1 MTTRARGFDPR
12 RWRPGL
18 TAKLTALLAGAVV
31 LVALALG
38 LYFNGVLRA
47 HFHDQARQKIEHGF
61 RRLAFNLAAIE
72 EQLREGI
79 AFVQTDDRFIASIEL
94 INNYQD
100 KDNYNVFLIDEEK
113 VGLARHLADRVKLGF
128 NDLAV
133 LYDRAGELVAY
144 AERIGGRFRLVYASY
159 ADGRRRILARFEGES
174 DFAPIDLPTDRVEF
188 RHEPR
193 GGRQPESN
201 SPEISYLRAGPALA
215 LMSHLDLRGEAGG
228 PVVGHIEI
236 LRFLDEA
243 YFAAMSAD
251 LNLSIRTHFAAAELA
266 DAGRLLTDLSIPD
279 VSVREGPAG
288 ISGILE
294 RPVDGGEVFF
304 SVSLDTASY
313 RAVLRQSRLQLAFL
327 LCAVVTVALILAR
340 LFIRRSVERPL
351 DALQLQLGKIH
362 RQDYSQSPPLASHD
376 EFEEVAETINRLATA
391 VSERERELDAH
402 RRNLEAQV
410 AQRTTQLR
418 EALARTEAANV
429 AKSAFLANMSHEIRT
444 PLNAIVGMAH
454 IVRRQGLDAEQM
466 VRMDKLLAATEH
478 LLSIINDVLDLSKI
492 EAGKLAVDE
501 HDFALGRVLANVSDL
516 IAPRAAEKGIALDV
530 EIDPA
535 LPDALRGDHLRV
547 RQILLNFLG
556 NAVKFT
562 NQGRIDLRAR
572 GRGQQPEGVV
582 VRFEVADTGIGMT
595 AEQQSR
601 VFEAFTQADVTTTR
615 RFGGTG
621 LGLVIS
627 RRLASLMGGEVGVSS
642 EAGVGST
649 FWFEACFSHAIG
661 DDEVDAGDD
670 VPAPGGEVEL
680 RGRRVLLAEDNPV
693 NQEVAVE
700 LLRGIGVSADVA
712 ADGAEALEMARTRDY
727 DCVLMDIQM
736 PVMDGLAA
744 AEAIRRL
751 TDRPQ
756 PPIIAMT
763 ANAFTEDREA
773 CLSAGMNDHVAKPID
788 PAHLVAIL
796 KKWLPAGAR
805 ASTAGGER
813 LPNPVAMPGRD
824 AEVERLEAID
834 GLDACA
840 ALARMGGRVAFYRR
854 VLGIFVDSHGAD
866 ARRLRDAIA
875 SEDWSAVGE
884 IAHALKGAA
893 GNIGAVEV
901 RHLAEFACCAGA
913 DASGD
918 AHDAALALI
927 QALEALLG
935 ELDLV
940 LEAG

>member
-1 MTTRARGFDPR
+1 MSKTPRSTTLGWLVERGV
-12 RWRPGL
+12 RPGDDSRLRIRKIAL
-18 TAKLTALLAGAVV
+18 TFASLILIPAGCAWGIALLVLARPQAGAIPVAFSLVTGFSLLWFMHSGRVRSHEICLLSLVLVAPFATMWLLGGFVAGSMVMLWAIFAPVLALILHERRAAWAWLAGYVVLTALSMAIDPW
-31 LVALALG
+31 LVATVTPLADGVQRGFLMLNLSCASTGIFLLVSYMAGVEQRAIERLQGEREMLEQARDGLSREKSRVDELNRMLHSVLDTIPVRIYWKDRASRYLGCNQLLADDAGKASPAEVVGCGDEDMSWHARASAIRAEDLDVIDSGEARLKVEAAVALPEGGEVWWRSSKVPLRDACGRIVGLLG
-38 LYFNGVLRA
+38 LYEDIT
-47 HFHDQARQKIEHGF
+47 H
-61 RRLAFNLAAIE
+61 
-72 EQLREGI
+72 
-79 AFVQTDDRFIASIEL
+79 
-94 INNYQD
+94 
-100 KDNYNVFLIDEEK
+100 EK
-113 VGLARHLADRVKLGF
+113 
-128 NDLAV
+128 
-133 LYDRAGELVAY
+133 
-144 AERIGGRFRLVYASY
+144 
-159 ADGRRRILARFEGES
+159 
-174 DFAPIDLPTDRVEF
+174 
-188 RHEPR
+188 
-193 GGRQPESN
+193 
-201 SPEISYLRAGPALA
+201 
-215 LMSHLDLRGEAGG
+215 
-228 PVVGHIEI
+228 
-236 LRFLDEA
+236 
-243 YFAAMSAD
+243 
-251 LNLSIRTHFAAAELA
+251 
-266 DAGRLLTDLSIPD
+266 
-279 VSVREGPAG
+279 
-288 ISGILE
+288 
-294 RPVDGGEVFF
+294 
-304 SVSLDTASY
+304 
-313 RAVLRQSRLQLAFL
+313 
-327 LCAVVTVALILAR
+327 
-340 LFIRRSVERPL
+340 SVER
-351 DALQLQLGKIH
+351 AL
-362 RQDYSQSPPLASHD
+362 RAS
-376 EFEEVAETINRLATA
+376 I
-391 VSERERELDAH
+391 
-402 RRNLEAQV
+402 
-410 AQRTTQLR
+410 
-418 EALARTEAANV
+418 ALAEQASQ
-429 AKSAFLANMSHEIRT
+429 AKSIFLANMSHEIRT

-501 HDFALGRVLANVSDL
+501 RDFALGRVLANVSDL

-805 ASTAGGER
+805 APAAGCQR
-813 LPNPVAMPGRD
+813 PAPNPVAARGRD

-834 GLDACA
+834 GLDAGA
-840 ALARMGGRVAFYRR
+840 ALARVGGRVAFYRR
-854 VLGIFVDSHGAD
+854 LLGIFVDSHGAD
-866 ARRLRDAIA
+866 ARRLRAAIV
-875 SEDWSAVGE
+875 SEDWPLVGE

-901 RHLAEFACCAGA
+901 HHLAEFTCGAGA
-913 DASGD
+913 GGD
-918 AHDAALALI
+918 TQDAALALI
-927 QALEALLG
+927 QALEALLA
-935 ELDLV
+935 ELDQV